1 VAVLVSG
8 HSGHAHELAMIEAA
22 ERAMRKSGLLA
33 LAVPPLALVDEAM
46 LDHAALWETS
56 LALALR
62 PDLVRLDMLGREPLQ
77 VESSGVIGRDP
88 RNTASASLGTSALN
102 LAVERLAKAVSE
114 LLASD
119 DPAPLYAL
127 YTERRERYRSFAERY
142 GSDVEQAT
150 RIWWDDLMKERPAA
164 D

>member
-1 VAVLVSG
+1 
-8 HSGHAHELAMIEAA
+8 M
-22 ERAMRKSGLLA
+22 
-33 LAVPPLALVDEAM
+33 
-46 LDHAALWETS
+46 
-56 LALALR
+56 ALR
-62 PDLVRLDMLGREPLQ
+62 PDLVRMDMLGREPLR

-127 YTERRERYRSFAERY
+127 YTERRERHRTFAERY

-150 RIWWDDLMKERPAA
+150 HVWWDDLMKERPAA